1 MGNFNI
7 ERWQM
12 VVGGNRHSRMIC
24 EECMKWAMQRT
35 VFGKTLVGRPFS
47 LTALLTEQMYLF
59 DGVFLVT
66 QIQQPVIR
74 FKLGQMVAE
83 VEAVHSLLEDLTYH
97 LRGITIMT

>member
-1 MGNFNI
+1 
-7 ERWQM
+7 M

-47 LTALLTEQMYLF
+47 LTALLTGKMYLF
-59 DGVFLVT
+59 DGVCLVT
-66 QIQQPVIR
+66 KQIQQPVIR

-97 LRGITIMT
+97 LRDIIIMAGILN